1 MYIYIIDRAALPGA
15 PEAEGPMNFD
25 LSDDQEMLRSTF
37 ARFLDEN
44 SSTARVRAA
53 LPSGLDRAMWKGLGE
68 LGAFAIRV
76 PESAGGLGLGLLDAA
91 LLMEEAGRTLASGPL
106 AETIVAARLLGQLG
120 GDVAEQ
126 LLGRV
131 LAGEAL
137 ATVAFHDISES
148 PVQWIAGG
156 AVAEAVVARKGNQVV
171 LVTLSRRSAESQ
183 PEPNLAS
190 TPLAEID
197 LREQSQTVLGSGA
210 EALKSFAQGIE
221 EWKLLI
227 SAALAGLGRESVK
240 LAAAYASQRKQFG
253 KFIGAFQAV
262 SHPLADRLG
271 DVDAGK
277 LLVWKAIRDIAD
289 GAPDAAATIS
299 LAAWWNSDAAGKAV
313 AQALHTFGGYGL
325 TTEYDIHLYNLRAKA
340 WPLVF
345 GDPQLFIEEAGR
357 RLYAGERAELPE
369 AGNVGIDFDL
379 GDEARAITK
388 EIEAFFAKN
397 VTPQMRAKFHYSWEG
412 YNPGINRKLA
422 QAKLLFLGWSKEMG
436 GRGIPPYA
444 RLAAMEAFE
453 EQGYSNPAHN
463 VTQMVG
469 LIIYRFGS
477 EELKRDVLTK
487 ILSGE
492 VICSLGYSE
501 PGSGSDVFAAQCRAT
516 RDGDGWRIDGTKM
529 FTSGANLTDYVF
541 ILTRT
546 DPEAPK
552 HKGLTMFLVPLR
564 TKGVTV
570 QPVYTF
576 QDERTNITF
585 YDGVRIPDS
594 FRLGG
599 VNEGARTMAA
609 GLELEQGGGFGKV
622 QRAMLKAAV
631 QFCRET
637 QRNGRPLIELT
648 QAQVRLARAA
658 ASLMVSDLF
667 TFRSLWASVNKKP
680 NEGFGPM
687 AKMYSSEKFL
697 SDARDLL
704 DLTAPASLAKRAG
717 PAGFL
722 NQCYRHAQGT
732 TIYGGTSEVHRSM
745 IAERALGMPR
755 TRD

>member
-1 MYIYIIDRAALPGA
+1 
-15 PEAEGPMNFD
+15 MNFD
-25 LSDDQEMLRSTF
+25 LTDDQEMLRSTF

-53 LPSGLDRAMWKGLGE
+53 LPSGFDRALWKGLGE

-106 AETIVAARLLGQLG
+106 AETIVAARMLGQFG
-120 GDVAEQ
+120 GDAAEQ

-131 LAGEAL
+131 LSGESIA
-137 ATVAFHDISES
+137 AIAFQDIAES

-156 AVAEAVVARKGNQVV
+156 AVAEAVIARKGNDIV
-171 LVTLSRRSAESQ
+171 LVTLSGRARET
-183 PEPNLAS
+183 EPNLAS

-197 LREQSQTVLGSGA
+197 LREQSQAVLGSGA
-210 EALKSFAQGIE
+210 KGLKTFAQGIE

-253 KFIGAFQAV
+253 QFIGAFQAV

-289 GAPDAAATIS
+289 GSPEAAATIS
-299 LAAWWNSDAAGKAV
+299 LAAWWSSDAAGKAV

-357 RLYAGERAELPE
+357 RLYMGEKAELPE

-379 GDEARAITK
+379 GDEARTIVK
-388 EIEAFFAKN
+388 EIEEFFAKN
-397 VTPQMRAKFHYSWEG
+397 VTPQMREKFHYSWEG
-412 YNPGINRKLA
+412 YNPEINRKLA

-436 GRGIPPYA
+436 GRGITPYA
-444 RLAAMEAFE
+444 RWAAMEAFE

-463 VTQMVG
+463 VSQMVG

-477 EELKRDVLTK
+477 EELKREVLTK

-541 ILTRT
+541 MLTRT
-546 DPEAPK
+546 DPEAAK
-552 HKGLTMFLVPLR
+552 HKGLTMFLVPLK

-585 YDGVRIPDS
+585 YDGVRVPDS
-594 FRLGG
+594 YRLGG

-609 GLELEQGGGFGKV
+609 GLELEHGGGFSKV

-631 QFCRET
+631 QLCREIKHK
-637 QRNGRPLIELT
+637 GRPLIEQT

-658 ASLMVSDLF
+658 ANLMVSDLF
-667 TFRSLWASVNKKP
+667 TFRSVWASVNKKP
-680 NEGFGPM
+680 NHGFGPM

-697 SDARDLL
+697 GDARDLL
-704 DLTAPASLAKRAG
+704 DLTAPLSLSKRTG

-732 TIYGGTSEVHRSM
+732 TIYGGTSEVQRSM